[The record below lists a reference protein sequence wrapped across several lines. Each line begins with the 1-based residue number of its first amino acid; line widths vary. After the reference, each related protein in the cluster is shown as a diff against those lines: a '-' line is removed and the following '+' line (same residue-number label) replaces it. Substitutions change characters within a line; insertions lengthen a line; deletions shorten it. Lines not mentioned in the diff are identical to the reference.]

1 MTWASLILTLLK
13 LATSLV
19 GWMRDRNLI
28 QQGQDQAIAK
38 ASLEVLEATASGKEI
53 RERIRGL
60 DDDSADALWSQ
71 MIEPRN

>member
-1 MTWASLILTLLK
+1 MTWASFILALLK